1 MLDWYFTFGPW
12 NNWYSSLLLTLGNSN
27 KNLRFLHILLLIN
40 NMVMIAILYS
50 NTKLV
55 WSLTISDDLYS
66 IEKIKKRKNSD

>member
-1 MLDWYFTFGPW
+1 MLDFFFTLFVSGIIDI
-12 NNWYSSLLLTLGNSN
+12 LLYCLLFEIAI
-27 KNLRFLHILLLIN
+27 KILDLHILLLIN